1 MVQVFCT
8 TVNSGEQVLKI
19 KPCLDK
25 QLTPASWN
33 FDLSDCDHILRV
45 VAQEDLSDKVIAVLR
60 QYGYSCRELV

>member
-8 TVNSGEQVLKI
+8 TVKSREDVIKI
-19 KPCLDK
+19 KPFLDK

-45 VAQEDLSDKVIAVLR
+45 VASEDLSQKVISVLQ
-60 QYGYSCRELV
+60 QYGYSCRELE